1 MHASKHNKEI
11 KKEANIKKRRSSSGV
26 DGDKSF
32 NPWSQRNE
40 LSDWKILQMEI
51 RYYHR
56 VSLFFKKRKSA
67 TQLNCEIK

>member
-1 MHASKHNKEI
+1 MHPNTI
-11 KKEANIKKRRSSSGV
+11 KRLKKRQILRREDLLEW

-56 VSLFFKKRKSA
+56 VSLFF
-67 TQLNCEIK
+67 